1 MEHFGFS
8 VPLFCEVQHFVV
20 LHHLY
25 SAFDWI
31 SGNDHLVYQAVGS
44 LVLSVRLLKAS
55 FAVDK
60 TQPFA

>member
-8 VPLFCEVQHFVV
+8 VPLFREVQHFVV
-20 LHHLY
+20 LIHLY

-31 SGNDHLVYQAVGS
+31 GGNDHLVYKAVES
-44 LVLSVRLLKAS
+44 LVLAVRLLKAS

-60 TQPFA
+60 TDPFT